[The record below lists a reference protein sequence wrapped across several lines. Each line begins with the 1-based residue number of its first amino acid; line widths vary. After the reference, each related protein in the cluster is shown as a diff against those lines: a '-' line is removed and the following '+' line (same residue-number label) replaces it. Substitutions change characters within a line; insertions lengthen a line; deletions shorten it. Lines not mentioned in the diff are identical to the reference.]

1 MSFYLKKNMS
11 QKHVCPCKV
20 LEKSMPQTID
30 SSSKNDMY
38 IMDFPT
44 AHRLRHKKTTAAQV
58 TTLTL
63 YHSASQS
70 NERKSPA
77 HVRTPSVI
85 SPEPLPKRPEN
96 PSRATAVV
104 VGRVHRGLCRD
115 HMLNHGSVAVPSRC
129 MQRRAA
135 SGASDATQKAGLQRL
150 PSRKAY
156 SNGMF
161 LRVVGLWVGHRQKIC
176 QPILLV

>member
-1 MSFYLKKNMS
+1 
-11 QKHVCPCKV
+11 
-20 LEKSMPQTID
+20 
-30 SSSKNDMY
+30 
-38 IMDFPT
+38 MDFPT

-85 SPEPLPKRPEN
+85 SPEPLPKRTEN

-115 HMLNHGSVAVPSRC
+115 QLNDHGGMAELSRQ
-129 MQRRAA
+129 MQRSLALAPRIRRGRRAA
-135 SGASDATQKAGLQRL
+135 AAAVEKQSQSVA
-150 PSRKAY
+150 
-156 SNGMF
+156 NGMF
-161 LRVVGLWVGHRQKIC
+161 LRVCWANIFG
-176 QPILLV
+176 